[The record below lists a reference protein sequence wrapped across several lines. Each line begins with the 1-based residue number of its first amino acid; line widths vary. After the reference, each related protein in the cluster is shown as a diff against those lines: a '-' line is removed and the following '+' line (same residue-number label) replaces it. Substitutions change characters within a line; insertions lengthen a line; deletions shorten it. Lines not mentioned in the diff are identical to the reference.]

1 MPESDPLP
9 PWRPLLRAA
18 RQREG
23 RSPMARWLQLATV
36 AADGTP
42 RVRTLV
48 FRGWSAASQ
57 LELLT
62 DGRSAK
68 LEELQANPAVE
79 LCWLLPRARC
89 QFRLRGQVQIL
100 PAEPAGPEHQHHWQ
114 ALTPGGRALWGWPT
128 PGDPFRASEAFP
140 AELPA
145 DTPIPASFVLLRIA
159 LQQVELLDLSA
170 HPHRRRRWCAATAWT
185 ETTLNP

>member
-1 MPESDPLP
+1 
-9 PWRPLLRAA
+9 
-18 RQREG
+18 
-23 RSPMARWLQLATV
+23 MARWLQLATV

-128 PGDPFRASEAFP
+128 PGDPFHASEAFP

-170 HPHRRRRWCAATAWT
+170 HPHRRRRWCAATAWA